1 MLRTI
6 QIGTCVSVQGL
17 VVQHLE
23 DGLVVIRVG
32 EKLYRGVPVAPA
44 VSKAA

>member
-17 VVQHLE
+17 LVSQLD
-23 DGLVVIRVG
+23 DGRVVIRVDQ
-32 EKLYRGVPVAPA
+32 KLYEGMPVGR
-44 VSKAA
+44 VAARAS

>member
-17 VVQHLE
+17 VVRQLD
-23 DGLVVIRVG
+23 DGRVVIRVG
-32 EKLYRGVPVAPA
+32 EKTFEGVPLARRETVAA
-44 VSKAA
+44 

>member
-17 VVQHLE
+17 VVQQLA

-32 EKLYRGVPVAPA
+32 EKLYRGVPVAPVA
-44 VSKAA
+44 AKAA

>member
-17 VVQHLE
+17 VVRQLD
-23 DGLVVIRVG
+23 DGRVVIRVN
-32 EKLYRGVPVAPA
+32 EKFYEGVPVARSVPRIA
-44 VSKAA
+44 